1 MNRSEKREVKLDAK
15 WAVNAGSTRSAR
27 TGMTASSP
35 RYSPRRKPRGL
46 ESHAIL
52 LIGISAAAI
61 AACAK
66 VGEDVFNH
74 ESGPFDEPIRAWVLA
89 HQLPAVHETFL
100 VITRVAAPSVI
111 IPCTAA
117 ISAWLWS
124 KRGLPIAGA
133 MVLSPAVALALFL
146 GIKRI
151 YKRKRPAGGAR
162 LHELTYAFP
171 SGHAAASAAVF
182 GTASYVLW
190 REKMLPRDAAI
201 AIATIGPL
209 LVGSSRVYLDV
220 HWTTDVL
227 GGWSVGGLVAA
238 FSAAVYERV
247 RRNTRDAGL

>member
-1 MNRSEKREVKLDAK
+1 MSAKSKKLNTNVGATHSSGT
-15 WAVNAGSTRSAR
+15 AVAGA
-27 TGMTASSP
+27 AP
-35 RYSPRRKPRGL
+35 RYSPRRRPRGL
-46 ESHAIL
+46 ESHTIL
-52 LIGISAAAI
+52 LIGVSAAAI

-89 HQLPAVHETFL
+89 HQVPALHETFL
-100 VITRVAAPSVI
+100 VITRIAAPSVI

-117 ISAWLWS
+117 VSAWLWS
-124 KRGLPIAGA
+124 RRGLPIAGA
-133 MVLSPAVALALFL
+133 VVLSPAIALALFL

-247 RRNTRDAGL
+247 RRNTRDAGQ